1 MFKKLLGFLSRKGK
15 IQLFISS
22 LFFAF
27 YALSSVGMIL
37 IVFSILFQIEDGVN
51 VTRLYGSFIL
61 LIALVV
67 IKGLCNMIVDLKKHE
82 AGFDI
87 VQQIRE
93 QMIIKLKKFSLG
105 FYTDERLG
113 EINTILHKDV
123 DNISLVIGHI

>member
-67 IKGLCNMIVDLKKHE
+67 IKGLCNMIADLKKHE

-123 DNISLVIGHI
+123 DNMSLVVGHI